1 MNLEMNMALELVKE
15 AEGFYPN
22 TYHCPAG
29 KLTQGYGRNLEVHP
43 LNNKEKMEL
52 NEDGTVSEFIASK
65 WALKE
70 LQECEEKLLQNII
83 YQKQTEVRKAV
94 LLDMCFNIGY
104 TGLMKFKKMWFA
116 LGNKDYPEASR
127 QMKDSAW
134 YTQVGNRGIRN
145 VRIMASNE
153 LDRNL
158 TKG

>member
-1 MNLEMNMALELVKE
+1 MNLEMSMALELVKE

-43 LNNKEKMEL
+43 LTEEEKLEL
-52 NEDGTVSEFIASK
+52 NQDGTVSEFIASK

-70 LQECEEKLLQNII
+70 LQECEEKLMSNII

-104 TGLMKFKKMWFA
+104 SGLMKFKKMWFA
-116 LGNKDYPEASR
+116 LGDRDYTTASR
-127 QMKDSAW
+127 EMKDSSW
-134 YTQVGNRGIRN
+134 YVQVGTRGKRN
-145 VRIMASNE
+145 VTIMASNMIVKK
-153 LDRNL
+153 D
-158 TKG
+158 

>member
-43 LNNKEKMEL
+43 LTEEERLEL
-52 NEDGTVSEFIASK
+52 NQDGTVSEFIASK

-83 YQKQTEVRKAV
+83 YQKQSDTRKAV

-104 TGLMKFKKMWFA
+104 SGLMKFKKMWFA
-116 LGNKDYPEASR
+116 LGDRDYTTASSE
-127 QMKDSAW
+127 MKDSSW
-134 YTQVGNRGIRN
+134 YVQVGTRGKRN
-145 VRIMASNE
+145 VTIMASNMIVKK
-153 LDRNL
+153 D
-158 TKG
+158 

>member
-1 MNLEMNMALELVKE
+1 MSLELDLALKLVKE
-15 AEGFYPN
+15 AEGFEPHEYRC
-22 TYHCPAG
+22 TAK

-43 LNNKEKMEL
+43 LSDEEKAEL
-52 NEDGTVSEFIASK
+52 NEDGSVSKEVAEK

-104 TGLMKFKKMWFA
+104 SGLMKFKKMWFA
-116 LGNKDYPEASR
+116 LGERDYAEASR

-134 YTQVGNRGIRN
+134 YIQVGTRGKRN
-145 VRIMASNE
+145 VTIMASNIIVKK
-153 LDRNL
+153 D
-158 TKG
+158 